1 MLHAVPAPRLR
12 LFSLCIALL
21 LCVAYA
27 HAQVTL
33 VTDRSNLNANDY
45 VDWGVLGPTYT
56 TVSNPAALNSNG
68 GVAIQAEVVEP
79 GTMMRLDQSAGWA
92 GCFTPGDRLLWT
104 GYEQGPMVITFGQPV
119 MSVGSQIQWNGL
131 GQYTARITAYDSAD
145 NLLGYV
151 TRDGLSNFDGDSTA
165 LFIGIADSNGLAT
178 IQRIVFSLENVPSRS
193 KDFTINQL
201 DFRTRNM
208 EVPEPGSLALL
219 GGLTVAS
226 SLFILRRRR

>member
-21 LCVAYA
+21 LCVACA

-56 TVSNPAALNSNG
+56 SVPNPSALTSNG
-68 GVAIQAEVVEP
+68 GVGIQAEVVEP
-79 GTMMRLDQSAGWA
+79 GSMLRLDQSAGWD
-92 GCFTPGDRLLWT
+92 GCFTPGDRLLYT

-119 MSVGSQIQWNGL
+119 ISVGSQIQWNGL
-131 GQYTARITAYDSAD
+131 GAYTARITAYDSAD

-151 TRDGLSNFDGDSTA
+151 TRDGLSNFDGDGTA
-165 LFIGIADSNGLAT
+165 LFIGVADSNGLAA
-178 IQRIVFSLENVPSRS
+178 IQRIVFSLENVPNRS

-201 DFRTRNM
+201 DFRIRNE
-208 EVPEPGSLALL
+208 EVPEPGALALL
-219 GGLTVAS
+219 AGLAVAS
-226 SLFILRRRR
+226 SVFVLQRRS

>member
-33 VTDRSNLNANDY
+33 VTDRSNLNANDC
-45 VDWGVLGPTYT
+45 VDWGVLGPVYT
-56 TVSNPAALNSNG
+56 SLSNPTALTSNG

-79 GTMMRLDQSAGWA
+79 GLMLRLDQSAGWD
-92 GCFTPGDRLLWT
+92 GCFTPGDRLLYT
-104 GYEQGPMVITFGQPV
+104 GYEQGPLVITFGQPV
-119 MSVGSQIQWNGL
+119 ISVGSQIQWNGL
-131 GQYTARITAYDSAD
+131 GAYTARITAYDGAD
-145 NLLGYV
+145 NPLGYV
-151 TRDGLSNFDGDSTA
+151 TRDGLSNFDGDGTA
-165 LFIGIADSNGLAT
+165 LFIGVADSNGLPS
-178 IQRIVFSLENVPSRS
+178 IQRIVFSLENVPNRS

-201 DFRTRNM
+201 DFRTRNT

-219 GGLTVAS
+219 AGVGVAS
-226 SLFILRRRR
+226 SLFLLRRRR